1 MPAKEKGPSTV
12 DLVLQILK
20 KAPGPLTLDELL
32 AEVEGKLPIRSR
44 NPKSTL
50 RNAIYNTQLIQS
62 TGDGRYGYLPT
73 LVKGGNVRHLLS
85 AEELKRSRLILGWE
99 VILALW
105 PAAFETPK
113 RRDRGPQKLELPD
126 GREISTELEFFGQ
139 TLWGTRGGP
148 ALWQWLK
155 EEGAATE
162 DSVIFQI
169 GGGIEPH
176 HLELE
181 RRAER
186 DEERIAARDRELA
199 DVAEAILKM
208 SRSGLLLHELAQR
221 LLARGAYRDPCPPRP
236 LEKVLFEIDP
246 RFRVRGPGIV
256 KLASKWEPGEAVVAQ
271 QQRRILEK
279 LLPPTPDGEEILRLL
294 KEGREEEAFEALL
307 EVLEATGLFRGREQ
321 QMDDLL
327 SVLFSGSQATLGERI
342 RARRG
347 LEEAPPEGELAK
359 RVYRFKAALKYR
371 QGLWRRIEIRGDQTL
386 GEFDGIMREAF
397 AHDTFDHLSEF
408 YLGTEREW
416 RSRGLGTIY
425 PFGGGEG
432 DDILI
437 GDIGLS
443 AGDRLTYIYDF
454 GDDIQHILTLEEI
467 GEPEEDTEYPRV
479 VAQNRPQYEYCT
491 SCAKRGKKTVATWIC
506 IDCSNREGRR
516 VVLCDDC
523 VEEHEDHYVEEILY

>member
-20 KAPGPLTLDELL
+20 KAPEPLTLDELL

-50 RNAIYNTQLIQS
+50 RNAIYNTDLIQS

-73 LVKGGNVRHLLS
+73 LVRGAAIRHPLS
-85 AEELKRSRLILGWE
+85 ADELKQSRLVLGWE

-126 GREISTELEFFGQ
+126 GQEISTEPESIGSGA
-139 TLWGTRGGP
+139 WGIRGGP
-148 ALWQWLK
+148 GLGQWLK
-155 EEGAATE
+155 EEGAAAE

-176 HLELE
+176 RLKLE

-221 LLARGAYRDPCPPRP
+221 LLARGAYRDPCPPDP
-236 LEKVLFEIDP
+236 LRKVLFEIDP

-279 LLPPTPDGEEILRLL
+279 LLPPTPDEEEILRLF
-294 KEGREEEAFEALL
+294 KEGREEEATEALV
-307 EVLEATGLFRGREQ
+307 EVLRATGVFRER

-327 SVLFSGSQATLGERI
+327 SVLFSGSESTLGERI

-347 LEEAPPEGELAK
+347 LEEAPPEGELAR

-397 AHDTFDHLSEF
+397 AHDTVDHLSEF
-408 YLGTEREW
+408 YLGTDREW

-432 DDILI
+432 EEISV

-443 AGDRLTYIYDF
+443 ASDRLTYVYDF

-467 GEPEEDTEYPRV
+467 GEPEEGTEYPRV

-491 SCAKRGKKTVATWIC
+491 LCAERGKKTVATWIC
-506 IDCSNREGRR
+506 LDCSNKEGRR

-523 VEEHEDHYVEEILY
+523 LAEHEDHYVEEILY